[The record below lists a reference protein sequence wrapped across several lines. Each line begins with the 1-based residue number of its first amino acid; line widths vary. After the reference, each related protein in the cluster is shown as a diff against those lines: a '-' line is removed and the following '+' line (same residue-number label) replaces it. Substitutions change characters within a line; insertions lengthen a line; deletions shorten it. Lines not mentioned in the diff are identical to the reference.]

1 MRQTLATILVLCA
14 ALAQAQLLESLLYGP
29 ENVEEASR
37 KTPQELVVRG
47 EYMSASRTT
56 GELLATG
63 RVEAVASPYRF
74 RADSISRSADGFYK
88 LSGNTLMTTC
98 TNDDSCLH
106 WCLSGE
112 FAYREQ
118 HSATVRD
125 AWVRLW
131 DIPVLW
137 VPYWYYPLNTDY
149 GFRFMPGYTSRWG
162 GYILTGYVY
171 DLINENKPD
180 SASLGGST

>member
-47 EYMSASRTT
+47 EYMSASRAT
-56 GELLATG
+56 GELVASG

-137 VPYWYYPLNTDY
+137 H
-149 GFRFMPGYTSRWG
+149 SRAVG
-162 GYILTGYVY
+162 AVLV
-171 DLINENKPD
+171 L
-180 SASLGGST
+180 SAEHRLRLPVHAGLHVALGRLHPHRIRL